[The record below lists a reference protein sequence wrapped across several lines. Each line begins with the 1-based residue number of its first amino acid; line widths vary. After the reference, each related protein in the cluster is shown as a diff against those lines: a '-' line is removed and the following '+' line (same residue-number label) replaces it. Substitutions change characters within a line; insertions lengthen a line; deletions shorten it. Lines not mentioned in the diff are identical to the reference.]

1 MVRIL
6 QEGQH
11 LGVDRPK
18 SQDMFCYSGC
28 SSSCREEERGLVDIV
43 CVGEG
48 GVSSQRDQHNV
59 HGSQRIKTSRELN
72 YRR

>member
-48 GVSSQRDQHNV
+48 GSVVKETNTTCTVVRGLKQVES
-59 HGSQRIKTSRELN
+59 
-72 YRR
+72 